1 MNFPEITGSESLAAN
16 RPLSYLGKQLNIEYL
31 EKKLR
36 FKETQELI
44 NLKFYDEPLDDW
56 IKNSK
61 SK

>member
-16 RPLSYLGKQLNIEYL
+16 RPPSYLGKQLNIEYF
-31 EKKLR
+31 EKKSYDLR
-36 FKETQELI
+36 KLR
-44 NLKFYDEPLDDW
+44 NLKFYDEPLDER